1 MTFEELP
8 KNKKI
13 VLFDGVCNL
22 CDASIQFIIK
32 YDKKDIFRF
41 VSIQSDLGKTILNHI
56 GLDSSKIDSI
66 ILFVPDTDYRI
77 KSQAVFSIL
86 KDFDGLFCVF
96 YYFLFLPKF
105 VTNTLYDFV
114 ARNRY
119 KWYGKKELCLIFT
132 PELQAKFLF

>member
-1 MTFEELP
+1 MTIEELP

-66 ILFVPDTDYRI
+66 ILFVPDTAYRI

-96 YYFLFLPKF
+96 YYFIFLPKF
-105 VTNTLYDFV
+105 ITNTLYDFV

-119 KWYGKKELCLIFT
+119 KWYGKKELCLIST
-132 PELQAKFLF
+132 TELQAKFLF